1 MRNNV
6 KKRIENSFKNYF
18 LNIYNFQYYSS
29 EYLKA
34 GFRISFY
41 KDDKLIDIELKV
53 KRNETY
59 KEAIKNLIENI

>member
-1 MRNNV
+1 MRNNT
-6 KKRIENSFKNYF
+6 KKRIENSFKDYF
-18 LNIYNFQYYSS
+18 LNIYNFQYYSG

-41 KDDKLIDIELKV
+41 KDDKLIDIDLKV
-53 KRNETY
+53 KKNETY